1 MINEGSGLE
10 AKLIMNET
18 IIDNLTDDT
27 GVEEYEFKISV
38 NLWNKCLEFIRDNV
52 SKQVYK
58 TWFEPIKALKWEN
71 KLLTVQVP
79 SQFFYEWIEEHYYSL
94 LQKTIQKILGNDT
107 RLQYEII
114 VDDSDDTLESRTI
127 KVPAFRNPPVIQPSL
142 AFSSNVKEIELRTNL
157 NNRYSF
163 ENFIIGESNQFA
175 SSAALAIA
183 QNPGR
188 TKYNPLVIYGNTGLG
203 KTHLIQAIG
212 NQVVRENGK
221 SRVLYTTSDEFTS
234 KFVNAIQNN
243 KLNDFINYYRN
254 VDVLIVDDIQFFAG
268 KEKTQDNFFH
278 TFNAL
283 HQAGKQL
290 VLSSDKP
297 PRELQDVDERL
308 ISRFQWGLI
317 TDIQQPDL
325 EMRMAIIQKKSSD
338 EGIDLPMEIVEY
350 LARNIK
356 SSIREIEGALIT
368 LIAMITFDKK
378 QVTLNLAKEVVE
390 GLIKPKNATITIDCI
405 KEMVASYYN
414 LTCEQIASKSRKQE
428 ITIARQMAMYLSKK
442 FTQCSLKTIGSYFGN
457 RDHSTV
463 LHSCQT
469 IEDFIGIDQLVRI
482 AYETL
487 SKRLKGEF

>member
-1 MINEGSGLE
+1 MIKDNTGLE
-10 AKLIMNET
+10 AKLIMT
-18 IIDNLTDDT
+18 DTFIDNLTDNT
-27 GVEEYEFKISV
+27 GTEEVKFKLAV
-38 NLWNKCLEFIRDNV
+38 NYWNKCLEFIRDNV
-52 SKQVYK
+52 SKQVFK
-58 TWFEPIKALKWEN
+58 TWFEPVKAIKLEN
-71 KLLTVQVP
+71 NMLTVQVP

-94 LQKTIQKILGNDT
+94 LQKTINKILGPEA
-107 RLQYEII
+107 RLQYEVI
-114 VDDSDDTLESRTI
+114 VDEGDDTLESRTI
-127 KVPAFRNPPVIQPSL
+127 KVPAFKNQPVTQPSL
-142 AFSSNVKEIELRTNL
+142 AFGKNTKEIDFKTNL

-163 ENFIIGESNQFA
+163 ENFVIGESNQFA
-175 SSAALAIA
+175 SSAALAVA
-183 QNPGR
+183 KNPGG

-212 NQVVRENGK
+212 NYVVRNNSIAK
-221 SRVLYTTSDEFTS
+221 VFYTTSDEFTS
-234 KFVNAIQNN
+234 EFVNAIQNN
-243 KLNDFINYYRN
+243 KLSEFINYYRS

-290 VLSSDKP
+290 VLTSDKP

-325 EMRMAIIQKKSSD
+325 EMRMAIIQKKSND
-338 EGIDLPMEIVEY
+338 EGIELPMEIVEY

-368 LIAMITFDKK
+368 LIAMVTFDKRK
-378 QVTLNLAKEVVE
+378 ITLELAKEVVE
-390 GLIKPKNATITIDCI
+390 GLIKPKNTTITIDYI
-405 KEMVASYYN
+405 KEIVADYYN

-428 ITIARQMAMYLSKK
+428 IALARQMAMYLAKK
-442 FTQCSLKTIGSYFGN
+442 YTQCSLKTIGSYFGN

-469 IEDFIGIDQLVRI
+469 IEGYISVDSMVRT
-482 AYETL
+482 AYEIL
-487 SKRLKGEF
+487 CKRLNGEF